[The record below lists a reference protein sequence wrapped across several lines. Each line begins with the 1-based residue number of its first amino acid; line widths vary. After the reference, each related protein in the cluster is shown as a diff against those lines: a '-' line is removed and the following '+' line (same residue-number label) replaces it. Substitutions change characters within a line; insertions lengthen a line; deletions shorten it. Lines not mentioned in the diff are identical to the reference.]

1 MNIIGKIESEMNGFI
16 LNEKEFDFYLKYR
29 GYGDVY
35 TSWYHNNKDLMDNYI
50 DGLKD
55 TKFIS
60 KIELDI
66 HKDLAC
72 FVSKKL
78 GLNDLLCGI
87 QQTLGVS
94 IHKLYED
101 INNPGIYF
109 VETGDLST
117 LGQSEYCTGFEYWEF
132 SLDSLLA
139 GDKYAYID
147 NSLKL
152 TSTSDT
158 EQLKFMILIK

>member
-1 MNIIGKIESEMNGFI
+1 MKIIGKVESEMNGLV
-16 LNEKEFDFYLKYR
+16 LNEFDVYLKYR

-35 TSWYHNNKDLMDNYI
+35 TSWYHNNKDLMDKYI
-50 DGLKD
+50 DGLNH
-55 TKFIS
+55 TKFTS
-60 KIELDI
+60 ELDI
-66 HKDLAC
+66 HKDLAF

-109 VETGDLST
+109 VETGELST
-117 LGQSEYCTGFEYWEF
+117 LGQSEHCTGFEFWEF

-139 GDKYAYID
+139 GDKYAYVD

-152 TSTSDT
+152 TTTSGS